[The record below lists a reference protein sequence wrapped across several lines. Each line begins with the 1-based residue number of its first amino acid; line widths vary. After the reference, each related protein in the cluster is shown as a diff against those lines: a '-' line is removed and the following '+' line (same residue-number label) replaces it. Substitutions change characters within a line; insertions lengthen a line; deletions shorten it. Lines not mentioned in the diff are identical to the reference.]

1 MPEAELLVVDVEAG
15 LELVV
20 GGVAALPQVL
30 AQDAR
35 QVRQVLDPHRPVRLD
50 RHLVEDEVVPILDRA
65 HDRLLHLLLDVVL
78 HLRLQ
83 TDLDP
88 VTVCLCDR
96 RCAGKTQN
104 WARSQCKV
112 IPTYL

>member
-1 MPEAELLVVDVEAG
+1 MRTNKINIVTKKSSVTICLPEAELLVVDGEAG

-30 AQDAR
+30 AQDAG

-78 HLRLQ
+78 HL
-83 TDLDP
+83 
-88 VTVCLCDR
+88 
-96 RCAGKTQN
+96 
-104 WARSQCKV
+104 
-112 IPTYL
+112 

>member
-1 MPEAELLVVDVEAG
+1 MAERSKRGPICLPEAELLVVDVEAG

-30 AQDAR
+30 AQDAG
-35 QVRQVLDPHRPVRLD
+35 QVRQVLDPHRSVRLD

-65 HDRLLHLLLDVVL
+65 DDSLLHLLLDVVL

-88 VTVCLCDR
+88 VTVCL
-96 RCAGKTQN
+96 
-104 WARSQCKV
+104 
-112 IPTYL
+112 

>member
-1 MPEAELLVVDVEAG
+1 MPEAELLVVDGEAG

-30 AQDAR
+30 AQDAG

-50 RHLVEDEVVPILDRA
+50 WHLIEDEVVPILDRA
-65 HDRLLHLLLDVVL
+65 HDCLLHLLLDVVL

-83 TDLDP
+83 TDPDP
-88 VTVCLCDR
+88 VTVCL
-96 RCAGKTQN
+96 
-104 WARSQCKV
+104 
-112 IPTYL
+112 